1 MLSDTT
7 SDQQNF
13 RRCGQCGAPLA
24 ALFSPCPS
32 CHAYPA
38 DTFAARAAL
47 APGGHLPPD
56 HRRLP
61 MRVPTLPTRRI
72 WSPSSRALVQ
82 RYDAIEEPVAA
93 TSVYRRLRQPIA
105 VGASVLVATAVV
117 YLGFIHSDEARVG
130 IPVAVSGKVQTQNGK
145 PSVGVARKRP
155 DPELAQRPANIVAQR
170 SAAVRSLPV
179 APPVGSPAAQRHAV
193 VTAADVRRPTT
204 TAPDARA
211 VIATA
216 SNVTGTLAAAPDAR
230 GAVAV
235 APDARSAV
243 VSASDTRR
251 TAATTPDTRRTV
263 AATPDARRTATLA
276 SDAGR
281 GAGVQSASPASK
293 LRADAARHLRA
304 ARVNLQENNLSATRS
319 QLSAAVAAQPESRD
333 AQRMRSALSTREEQ
347 RDALLSLA
355 RGCGYVGRWGCV
367 SRNAG
372 TALEID
378 ASSKEAQRLVTLAMH
393 ESGLQIAPP
402 PVEAA
407 PEPTAPAPSDIIT
420 HH

>member
-1 MLSDTT
+1 
-7 SDQQNF
+7 
-13 RRCGQCGAPLA
+13 
-24 ALFSPCPS
+24 
-32 CHAYPA
+32 
-38 DTFAARAAL
+38 
-47 APGGHLPPD
+47 
-56 HRRLP
+56 